1 MELLA
6 PAGSMEAL
14 RAAVCNG
21 ADAVYLGADTFNARM
36 NARNFSAADLQE
48 AVVYC
53 HVRGV
58 KVHLTLNTLVLDREM
73 PRAAELIRMA
83 ASCGVDAFIVQDL
96 GMVSLC
102 RQLAPDV
109 PIHAST
115 QMSIHSLEG
124 VLEAAALG
132 CSRVVLARELP
143 AEEIAHICKKSP
155 VEIEVFVHGAL
166 CMCYSG
172 QCYLS
177 SVIGRRSGN
186 RGQCA
191 QPCRLPYGYG
201 RFESTRYPL
210 SLKDNCL
217 AGELDELRRMGVAS
231 IKIEGRMKRPE
242 YVAIVTR
249 AYRTVL
255 NGGKLTQADL
265 QELETAFSRQG
276 FTDGYFKG
284 QTGSDMFGR
293 RQESEDTADLFASAR
308 ATYEQGETQRIG
320 VRFYAMIHRGQPA
333 RLAVED
339 PDGNLCRTY
348 GPVPEQAVYRS
359 LTAQD
364 LEQQLKKT
372 GGTPYLCTSV
382 RSSLD
387 PDLMLP
393 ASAINAMRRDAIAE
407 LTAKRG
413 RAEKPHLNAYDEPPR
428 YDGISGEPQL
438 TVAVRTADQ
447 ITSRMLSMKPTVL
460 YVPLSEL
467 VEHPELRQR
476 VGVETQLAAILPRVI
491 WSGELVPIA
500 RQLRTVYD
508 MGVRQVLAG
517 NLGQLHI
524 ARAAGFAVRGD
535 FGLNIVNSRAMR
547 YLREQGLDSQLLSFE
562 LTLPQIRD
570 ISKAV
575 PAEVLIYG
583 RLPLM
588 LMENCVIKNRTGTC
602 TCQTGTVRLVDRVGE
617 EFPIVKDP
625 GTCRNVLLN
634 GKKLYLLDKKD
645 AFRGMG
651 LWALRL
657 QFTTEISPQAGTD
670 EAYRPAVYRPC
681 GRCGRDDGQVASC
694 PAGGHARQPSE
705 SADHRRR
712 RICGRYRHCCRY
724 HRGHRRPRTG
734 KTPLGAGSTGHAPP
748 ALRQDARGRDR
759 SVRMQRPS
767 HRIRSRRDEGNIP
780 HAL

>member
-73 PRAAELIRMA
+73 PRAAELIRLA

-96 GMVSLC
+96 GVVSLC

-124 VLEAAALG
+124 VMEAAALG

-255 NGGKLTQADL
+255 NGGKLMPSDL

-276 FTDGYFKG
+276 FTDGYFRG

-293 RQESEDTADLFASAR
+293 RQEGEDTADLFASAR
-308 ATYEQGETQRIG
+308 TTYEQGEPQRIG
-320 VRFYAMIHRGQPA
+320 VRFYAMIRRGEPA
-333 RLAVED
+333 QLAVED
-339 PDGNLCRTY
+339 PDGNLCRAR

-359 LTAQD
+359 LTPQD

-372 GGTPYLCTSV
+372 GGTPYLCTAV

-393 ASAINAMRRDAIAE
+393 ASAINAMRRDVIAE

-413 RAEKPHLNAYDEPPR
+413 RAAPARLNAYDEPPR
-428 YDGISGEPQL
+428 YDGIAGEPQL
-438 TVAVRTADQ
+438 TIAVRTAGQ

-467 VEHPELRQR
+467 AEHPDLPQR
-476 VGVETQLAAILPRVI
+476 VSVETQLAAILPRVI
-491 WSGELVPIA
+491 WSGELAPIA
-500 RQLRTVYD
+500 RQLRTVYE

-575 PAEVLIYG
+575 PAELLIYG

-588 LMENCVIKNRTGTC
+588 LMENCVMKNRTGIC
-602 TCQTGTVRLVDRVGE
+602 ACQTGTVRLVDRLGE

-645 AFRGMG
+645 ALRGMG

-657 QFTTEISPQAGTD
+657 QFTTENPGEIDKVLMDYQG
-670 EAYRPAVYRPC
+670 RAVF
-681 GRCGRDDGQVASC
+681 D
-694 PAGGHARQPSE
+694 
-705 SADHRRR
+705 
-712 RICGRYRHCCRY
+712 
-724 HRGHRRPRTG
+724 
-734 KTPLGAGSTGHAPP
+734 AGSYT
-748 ALRQDARGRDR
+748 RGLY
-759 SVRMQRPS
+759 
-767 HRIRSRRDEGNIP
+767 SRGVE
-780 HAL
+780 

>member
-1 MELLA
+1 MLELLS
-6 PAGSMEAL
+6 PAGSLDAL
-14 RAAVCNG
+14 HAAVCNG
-21 ADAVYLGADTFNARM
+21 ADAVYLGAEGFNARAG
-36 NARNFSAADLQE
+36 ARNFTLDELPE
-48 AVVYC
+48 AVRYC

-73 PRAAELIRMA
+73 PRAAELIRLA

-96 GMVSLC
+96 GVVSLC

-124 VLEAAALG
+124 VMEAAALG

-255 NGGKLTQADL
+255 NGGKLMPSDL

-276 FTDGYFKG
+276 FTDGYFRG

-293 RQESEDTADLFASAR
+293 RQEGEDTADLFASAR
-308 ATYEQGETQRIG
+308 TTYEQGEPQRIG
-320 VRFYAMIHRGQPA
+320 VRFYAMIRRGEPA
-333 RLAVED
+333 QLAVED
-339 PDGNLCRTY
+339 PDGNLCRTR

-359 LTAQD
+359 LTPQD

-372 GGTPYLCTSV
+372 GGTPYLCTAV

-393 ASAINAMRRDAIAE
+393 ASAINAMRRDVIAE

-413 RAEKPHLNAYDEPPR
+413 RAAPARLNAYDEPPR
-428 YDGISGEPQL
+428 YDGIAGEPQL
-438 TVAVRTADQ
+438 TIAVRTAGQ

-467 VEHPELRQR
+467 AEHPDLPQR
-476 VGVETQLAAILPRVI
+476 VSVETQLAAILPRVI
-491 WSGELVPIA
+491 WSGELAPIA
-500 RQLRTVYD
+500 RQLRTVYE

-575 PAEVLIYG
+575 PAELLIYG

-588 LMENCVIKNRTGTC
+588 LMENCVMKNRTGIC
-602 TCQTGTVRLVDRVGE
+602 ACQTGTVRLVDRVGE

-645 AFRGMG
+645 ALRGMG

-657 QFTTEISPQAGTD
+657 QFTTENPGEIDKVLMDYQG
-670 EAYRPAVYRPC
+670 RAVF
-681 GRCGRDDGQVASC
+681 D
-694 PAGGHARQPSE
+694 
-705 SADHRRR
+705 
-712 RICGRYRHCCRY
+712 
-724 HRGHRRPRTG
+724 
-734 KTPLGAGSTGHAPP
+734 AGSYT
-748 ALRQDARGRDR
+748 RGLY
-759 SVRMQRPS
+759 
-767 HRIRSRRDEGNIP
+767 SRGVE
-780 HAL
+780 

>member
-73 PRAAELIRMA
+73 PRAAELIRLA

-96 GMVSLC
+96 GGVSLC

-124 VLEAAALG
+124 VMEAAALG

-255 NGGKLTQADL
+255 NGGKLTPSDL

-276 FTDGYFKG
+276 FTDGYFRG

-293 RQESEDTADLFASAR
+293 RQEGEDTADLFASAR
-308 ATYEQGETQRIG
+308 ATYEQGEPQRIG
-320 VRFYAMIHRGQPA
+320 VRFYAMIRRGEPA
-333 RLAVED
+333 QLAVED
-339 PDGNLCRTY
+339 PDGNLCRTR

-359 LTAQD
+359 LTPQD

-372 GGTPYLCTSV
+372 GGTPYLCTAV

-393 ASAINAMRRDAIAE
+393 ASAINAMRRDVIAE

-413 RAEKPHLNAYDEPPR
+413 RAAPARLNAYDEPPR
-428 YDGISGEPQL
+428 YDGIAGEPQL
-438 TVAVRTADQ
+438 TIAVRTAGQ

-467 VEHPELRQR
+467 AEHPDLPQR
-476 VGVETQLAAILPRVI
+476 VSVETQLAAILPRVI
-491 WSGELVPIA
+491 WSGELAPVA
-500 RQLRTVYD
+500 RQLRTVYE

-575 PAEVLIYG
+575 PAELLIYG

-588 LMENCVIKNRTGTC
+588 LMENCVMKNRTGIC
-602 TCQTGTVRLVDRVGE
+602 ACQTGTVRLVDRVGE

-645 AFRGMG
+645 ALRGMG

-657 QFTTEISPQAGTD
+657 QFTTENPGEIDKVLMDYQG
-670 EAYRPAVYRPC
+670 RAVF
-681 GRCGRDDGQVASC
+681 D
-694 PAGGHARQPSE
+694 
-705 SADHRRR
+705 
-712 RICGRYRHCCRY
+712 
-724 HRGHRRPRTG
+724 
-734 KTPLGAGSTGHAPP
+734 AGSYT
-748 ALRQDARGRDR
+748 RGLY
-759 SVRMQRPS
+759 
-767 HRIRSRRDEGNIP
+767 SRGVE
-780 HAL
+780 

>member
-21 ADAVYLGADTFNARM
+21 ADAVYLGADTFNARI

-73 PRAAELIRMA
+73 PRAAELIRLA

-96 GMVSLC
+96 GVVSLC

-124 VLEAAALG
+124 VMEAAALG

-255 NGGKLTQADL
+255 NGGKLTPSDL

-276 FTDGYFKG
+276 FTDGYFRG

-293 RQESEDTADLFASAR
+293 RQEGEDTADLFASAR
-308 ATYEQGETQRIG
+308 ATYEQGEPQRIG
-320 VRFYAMIHRGQPA
+320 VRFYAMIRRGEPA
-333 RLAVED
+333 QLAVED
-339 PDGNLCRTY
+339 PDGNLCRTC

-359 LTAQD
+359 LTPQD

-372 GGTPYLCTSV
+372 GGTPYLCTAV

-393 ASAINAMRRDAIAE
+393 ASAINAMRRDVIAE

-413 RAEKPHLNAYDEPPR
+413 RAAPARLNAYDEPPR
-428 YDGISGEPQL
+428 YDGIAGEPQL
-438 TVAVRTADQ
+438 TIAVRTAGQ

-467 VEHPELRQR
+467 AEHPDLPQR
-476 VGVETQLAAILPRVI
+476 VSVETQLAAVLPRVI
-491 WSGELVPIA
+491 WSGELAPIA
-500 RQLRTVYD
+500 RQLRTVYE

-575 PAEVLIYG
+575 PAELLIYG

-588 LMENCVIKNRTGTC
+588 LMENCVMKNRTGIC
-602 TCQTGTVRLVDRVGE
+602 ACQTGTVRLVDRVGE

-645 AFRGMG
+645 ALRGMG

-657 QFTTEISPQAGTD
+657 QFTTENPGEIDKVLMDYQG
-670 EAYRPAVYRPC
+670 RAVF
-681 GRCGRDDGQVASC
+681 D
-694 PAGGHARQPSE
+694 
-705 SADHRRR
+705 
-712 RICGRYRHCCRY
+712 
-724 HRGHRRPRTG
+724 
-734 KTPLGAGSTGHAPP
+734 AGSYT
-748 ALRQDARGRDR
+748 RGLY
-759 SVRMQRPS
+759 
-767 HRIRSRRDEGNIP
+767 SRGVE
-780 HAL
+780 

>member
-284 QTGSDMFGR
+284 QTGSDMFGH

-393 ASAINAMRRDAIAE
+393 ASAINAMRRDVIAE

-570 ISKAV
+570 ISKAG

-588 LMENCVIKNRTGTC
+588 LMENCVMKNRTGTC

-657 QFTTEISPQAGTD
+657 QFTTEN
-670 EAYRPAVYRPC
+670 
-681 GRCGRDDGQVASC
+681 
-694 PAGGHARQPSE
+694 PSE
-705 SADHRRR
+705 IDKVLMDYQ
-712 RICGRYRHCCRY
+712 GRAVFD
-724 HRGHRRPRTG
+724 
-734 KTPLGAGSTGHAPP
+734 AGSYT
-748 ALRQDARGRDR
+748 RGLY
-759 SVRMQRPS
+759 
-767 HRIRSRRDEGNIP
+767 SRGVE
-780 HAL
+780 

>member
-73 PRAAELIRMA
+73 PRAAELIRLA
-83 ASCGVDAFIVQDL
+83 SSCGVDAFIVQDL
-96 GMVSLC
+96 GVVSLC

-124 VLEAAALG
+124 VMEAAALG

-255 NGGKLTQADL
+255 NGGKLMPSDL

-276 FTDGYFKG
+276 FTDGYFRG

-293 RQESEDTADLFASAR
+293 RQEGEDTADLFASAR
-308 ATYEQGETQRIG
+308 ATYEQGEPQRIG
-320 VRFYAMIHRGQPA
+320 VRFYAMIRRGEPA
-333 RLAVED
+333 QLAVED
-339 PDGNLCRTY
+339 PDGNLCRTR

-359 LTAQD
+359 LTPQD

-372 GGTPYLCTSV
+372 GGTPYLCTAV

-393 ASAINAMRRDAIAE
+393 ASAINAMRRDVIAE

-413 RAEKPHLNAYDEPPR
+413 RAAPAHLNAYDEPPR
-428 YDGISGEPQL
+428 YDGIAGEPQL
-438 TVAVRTADQ
+438 TIAVRTAGQ

-467 VEHPELRQR
+467 AEHPDLPQR
-476 VGVETQLAAILPRVI
+476 VSVETQLAAILPRVI
-491 WSGELVPIA
+491 WSGELAPVA
-500 RQLRTVYD
+500 RQLRTVYE

-575 PAEVLIYG
+575 PAELLIYG

-588 LMENCVIKNRTGTC
+588 LMENCVMKNRTGIC
-602 TCQTGTVRLVDRVGE
+602 ACQTGTVRLVDRVGE

-645 AFRGMG
+645 ALRGMG

-657 QFTTEISPQAGTD
+657 QFTTENPGEIDKVLMDYQG
-670 EAYRPAVYRPC
+670 RAVF
-681 GRCGRDDGQVASC
+681 D
-694 PAGGHARQPSE
+694 
-705 SADHRRR
+705 
-712 RICGRYRHCCRY
+712 
-724 HRGHRRPRTG
+724 
-734 KTPLGAGSTGHAPP
+734 AGSYT
-748 ALRQDARGRDR
+748 RGLY
-759 SVRMQRPS
+759 
-767 HRIRSRRDEGNIP
+767 SRGVE
-780 HAL
+780 

>member
-73 PRAAELIRMA
+73 PRAAELIRLA

-96 GMVSLC
+96 GVVSLC

-124 VLEAAALG
+124 VMEAAALG

-177 SVIGRRSGN
+177 SVIGRRSGT

-255 NGGKLTQADL
+255 NGGKLTPSDL

-276 FTDGYFKG
+276 FTDGYFRG

-293 RQESEDTADLFASAR
+293 RQEGEDTADLFASAR
-308 ATYEQGETQRIG
+308 ATYEQGEPQRIG
-320 VRFYAMIHRGQPA
+320 VRFYAMIRRGEPA
-333 RLAVED
+333 QLAVED
-339 PDGNLCRTY
+339 PDGNLCRTR

-359 LTAQD
+359 LTPQD

-372 GGTPYLCTSV
+372 GGTPYLCTAV

-393 ASAINAMRRDAIAE
+393 ASAINAMRRDVIAE

-413 RAEKPHLNAYDEPPR
+413 RAAPARLNAYDEPPR
-428 YDGISGEPQL
+428 YDGIAGEPQL
-438 TVAVRTADQ
+438 TIAVRTAGQ

-467 VEHPELRQR
+467 AEHPDLPQR

-491 WSGELVPIA
+491 WSGELAPVA
-500 RQLRTVYD
+500 RQLRTVYE

-575 PAEVLIYG
+575 PAELLIYG

-588 LMENCVIKNRTGTC
+588 LMENCVMKNRTGIC
-602 TCQTGTVRLVDRVGE
+602 ACQTGTVRLVDRVGE

-645 AFRGMG
+645 ALRGMG

-657 QFTTEISPQAGTD
+657 QFTTENPGEIDKVLMDYQG
-670 EAYRPAVYRPC
+670 RAVF
-681 GRCGRDDGQVASC
+681 D
-694 PAGGHARQPSE
+694 
-705 SADHRRR
+705 
-712 RICGRYRHCCRY
+712 
-724 HRGHRRPRTG
+724 
-734 KTPLGAGSTGHAPP
+734 AGSYT
-748 ALRQDARGRDR
+748 RGLY
-759 SVRMQRPS
+759 
-767 HRIRSRRDEGNIP
+767 SRGVE
-780 HAL
+780 

>member
-21 ADAVYLGADTFNARM
+21 ADAVYLGADTFNARI

-73 PRAAELIRMA
+73 PRAAELIRLA

-217 AGELDELRRMGVAS
+217 VGELDELQRMGVAS

-255 NGGKLTQADL
+255 NGGKLMPSDL

-276 FTDGYFKG
+276 FTDGYFRG

-293 RQESEDTADLFASAR
+293 RQEGEDTADLFASAR
-308 ATYEQGETQRIG
+308 ATYEQGEPQRIG
-320 VRFYAMIHRGQPA
+320 VRFYAMIRRGEPA
-333 RLAVED
+333 QLAVED
-339 PDGNLCRTY
+339 PDGNLCRTR

-359 LTAQD
+359 LTPQD

-372 GGTPYLCTSV
+372 GGTPYLCTAV

-393 ASAINAMRRDAIAE
+393 ASAINAMRRDVIAE

-413 RAEKPHLNAYDEPPR
+413 RAAPARLNAYDEPPR
-428 YDGISGEPQL
+428 YDGIAGEPQL
-438 TVAVRTADQ
+438 TIAVRTAGQ

-467 VEHPELRQR
+467 AEHPDLPQR
-476 VGVETQLAAILPRVI
+476 VSVETQLAAILPRVI
-491 WSGELVPIA
+491 WSGELAPVA
-500 RQLRTVYD
+500 RQLRTVYE

-575 PAEVLIYG
+575 PAELLIYG

-588 LMENCVIKNRTGTC
+588 LMENCVMKNRTGIC
-602 TCQTGTVRLVDRVGE
+602 ACQTGTVRLVDRVGE

-645 AFRGMG
+645 ALRGMG

-657 QFTTEISPQAGTD
+657 QFTTENPGEIDKVLMDYQG
-670 EAYRPAVYRPC
+670 RAVF
-681 GRCGRDDGQVASC
+681 D
-694 PAGGHARQPSE
+694 
-705 SADHRRR
+705 
-712 RICGRYRHCCRY
+712 
-724 HRGHRRPRTG
+724 
-734 KTPLGAGSTGHAPP
+734 AGSYT
-748 ALRQDARGRDR
+748 RGLY
-759 SVRMQRPS
+759 
-767 HRIRSRRDEGNIP
+767 SRGVE
-780 HAL
+780 

>member
-21 ADAVYLGADTFNARM
+21 ADAVYLGADTFNARI

-73 PRAAELIRMA
+73 PRAAELIRLA

-96 GMVSLC
+96 GVVSLC

-124 VLEAAALG
+124 VMEAAALG

-255 NGGKLTQADL
+255 NGGKLMPSDL

-276 FTDGYFKG
+276 FTDGYFRG

-293 RQESEDTADLFASAR
+293 RQEGEDTADLFASAR
-308 ATYEQGETQRIG
+308 ATYEQGEPQRIG
-320 VRFYAMIHRGQPA
+320 VRFYAMIRRGEPA
-333 RLAVED
+333 QLAVED
-339 PDGNLCRTY
+339 PDGNLCRTR

-359 LTAQD
+359 LTPQD

-372 GGTPYLCTSV
+372 GGTPYLCTAV

-393 ASAINAMRRDAIAE
+393 ASAINAMRRDVIAE

-413 RAEKPHLNAYDEPPR
+413 RAAPARLNAYDEPPR
-428 YDGISGEPQL
+428 YDGIAGEPQL
-438 TVAVRTADQ
+438 TIAVRTAGQ

-467 VEHPELRQR
+467 AEHPDLRQR
-476 VGVETQLAAILPRVI
+476 VSVETQLAAILPRVI
-491 WSGELVPIA
+491 WSGELAPVA
-500 RQLRTVYD
+500 RQLRTVYE

-575 PAEVLIYG
+575 PAELLIYG

-588 LMENCVIKNRTGTC
+588 LMENCVMKNRTGIC

-645 AFRGMG
+645 ALRGMG

-657 QFTTEISPQAGTD
+657 QFTTENPGEIDKVLMDYQG
-670 EAYRPAVYRPC
+670 RAVF
-681 GRCGRDDGQVASC
+681 D
-694 PAGGHARQPSE
+694 
-705 SADHRRR
+705 
-712 RICGRYRHCCRY
+712 
-724 HRGHRRPRTG
+724 
-734 KTPLGAGSTGHAPP
+734 AGSYT
-748 ALRQDARGRDR
+748 RGLY
-759 SVRMQRPS
+759 
-767 HRIRSRRDEGNIP
+767 SRGVE
-780 HAL
+780 

>member
-21 ADAVYLGADTFNARM
+21 ADAIYLGADTFNARI

-73 PRAAELIRMA
+73 PRAAELIRLA

-96 GMVSLC
+96 GVVSLC

-124 VLEAAALG
+124 VMEAAALG

-143 AEEIAHICKKSP
+143 AEEIAHICKRSP

-255 NGGKLTQADL
+255 NGGKLMPSDL

-276 FTDGYFKG
+276 FTDGYFRG

-293 RQESEDTADLFASAR
+293 RQEGEDTADLFASAR
-308 ATYEQGETQRIG
+308 ATYEQGEPQRIG
-320 VRFYAMIHRGQPA
+320 VRFYAMIRRGEPA
-333 RLAVED
+333 QLAVED
-339 PDGNLCRTY
+339 PDGNLCRTR

-359 LTAQD
+359 LTPQD

-372 GGTPYLCTSV
+372 GGTPYLCTAV

-393 ASAINAMRRDAIAE
+393 ASAINAMRRDVIAE

-413 RAEKPHLNAYDEPPR
+413 RAAPARLNAYDEPPR
-428 YDGISGEPQL
+428 YDGIAGEPQL
-438 TVAVRTADQ
+438 TIAVRTAGQ

-467 VEHPELRQR
+467 AEHPDLPQR
-476 VGVETQLAAILPRVI
+476 VSVETQLAAILPRVI
-491 WSGELVPIA
+491 WSGELAPIA
-500 RQLRTVYD
+500 RQLRTVYE

-575 PAEVLIYG
+575 PAELLIYG

-588 LMENCVIKNRTGTC
+588 LMENCVMKNRTGIC
-602 TCQTGTVRLVDRVGE
+602 ACQTGTVRLVDRVGE
-617 EFPIVKDP
+617 EFPVVKDP

-645 AFRGMG
+645 ALRGMG

-657 QFTTEISPQAGTD
+657 QFTTENPGEIDKVLMDYQG
-670 EAYRPAVYRPC
+670 RAVF
-681 GRCGRDDGQVASC
+681 D
-694 PAGGHARQPSE
+694 
-705 SADHRRR
+705 
-712 RICGRYRHCCRY
+712 
-724 HRGHRRPRTG
+724 
-734 KTPLGAGSTGHAPP
+734 AGSYT
-748 ALRQDARGRDR
+748 RGLY
-759 SVRMQRPS
+759 
-767 HRIRSRRDEGNIP
+767 SRGVE
-780 HAL
+780 

>member
-1 MELLA
+1 MIELLS

-14 RAAVCNG
+14 RAAVQNG
-21 ADAVYLGADTFNARM
+21 ANAVYLGYDAFNARM
-36 NARNFSAADLQE
+36 GARNFSVDELQE
-48 AVVYC
+48 AIVYC

-58 KVHLTLNTLVLDREM
+58 QVHLTLNTLVSDREM
-73 PRAAELIRMA
+73 ARAAEVIRTA
-83 ASCGVDAFIVQDL
+83 AVLGVDAFIVQDL
-96 GMVSLC
+96 GVVALC
-102 RQLAPDV
+102 REIAPEV

-124 VLEAAALG
+124 VQQAAELG
-132 CSRVVLARELP
+132 VSRVVLARELP
-143 AEEIAHICKKSP
+143 REEIAHICRRSP

-255 NGGKLTQADL
+255 NGGKLMPSDL

-276 FTDGYFKG
+276 FTDGYFRG

-293 RQESEDTADLFASAR
+293 RQEGEDTADLFASAR
-308 ATYEQGETQRIG
+308 ATYEQGEPQRIG
-320 VRFYAMIHRGQPA
+320 VRFYAMIRRGEPA
-333 RLAVED
+333 QLAVED
-339 PDGNLCRTY
+339 PDGNLCRTR

-359 LTAQD
+359 LTPQD

-372 GGTPYLCTSV
+372 GGTPYLCTAV

-393 ASAINAMRRDAIAE
+393 ASAINAMRRDVIAE

-413 RAEKPHLNAYDEPPR
+413 RAAPARLNAYDEPPR
-428 YDGISGEPQL
+428 YDGIAGEPQL
-438 TVAVRTADQ
+438 TIAVRTAGQ

-467 VEHPELRQR
+467 AEHPDLPQR
-476 VGVETQLAAILPRVI
+476 VSVETQLAAILPRVI
-491 WSGELVPIA
+491 WSGELAPVA
-500 RQLRTVYD
+500 RQLRTVYE

-575 PAEVLIYG
+575 PAELLIYG

-588 LMENCVIKNRTGTC
+588 LMENCVMKNRTGIC
-602 TCQTGTVRLVDRVGE
+602 ACQTGTVRLVDRVGE

-645 AFRGMG
+645 ALRGMG

-657 QFTTEISPQAGTD
+657 QFTTENPGEIDKVLMDYQG
-670 EAYRPAVYRPC
+670 RAVF
-681 GRCGRDDGQVASC
+681 D
-694 PAGGHARQPSE
+694 
-705 SADHRRR
+705 
-712 RICGRYRHCCRY
+712 
-724 HRGHRRPRTG
+724 
-734 KTPLGAGSTGHAPP
+734 AGSYT
-748 ALRQDARGRDR
+748 RGLY
-759 SVRMQRPS
+759 
-767 HRIRSRRDEGNIP
+767 SRGVE
-780 HAL
+780 

>member
-73 PRAAELIRMA
+73 PRAAELIRLA

-96 GMVSLC
+96 GVVSLC

-124 VLEAAALG
+124 VMEAAALG

-255 NGGKLTQADL
+255 NGGKLMPSDL

-276 FTDGYFKG
+276 FTDGYFRC

-293 RQESEDTADLFASAR
+293 RQEGEDTADLFASAR
-308 ATYEQGETQRIG
+308 ATYEQGEPQRIG
-320 VRFYAMIHRGQPA
+320 VRFYAMIRHGEPA
-333 RLAVED
+333 QLAVED
-339 PDGNLCRTY
+339 PDGNLCRTR

-359 LTAQD
+359 LTPQD

-372 GGTPYLCTSV
+372 GGTPYLCTAV

-393 ASAINAMRRDAIAE
+393 ASAINAMRRDVIAE

-413 RAEKPHLNAYDEPPR
+413 RAAPARLNAYDEPPR
-428 YDGISGEPQL
+428 YDGIAGEPQL
-438 TVAVRTADQ
+438 TIAVRTAGQ

-467 VEHPELRQR
+467 AEHPDLPQR
-476 VGVETQLAAILPRVI
+476 VSVETQLAAILPRVI
-491 WSGELVPIA
+491 WSGELAPIA
-500 RQLRTVYD
+500 RQLRTVYE

-535 FGLNIVNSRAMR
+535 FGLNIINSRAMR

-575 PAEVLIYG
+575 PAELLIYG

-588 LMENCVIKNRTGTC
+588 LMENCVMKNRTGIC
-602 TCQTGTVRLVDRVGE
+602 ACQTGTVRLVDRVGE

-645 AFRGMG
+645 ALRGMG

-657 QFTTEISPQAGTD
+657 QFTTENPGEIDKVLMDYQG
-670 EAYRPAVYRPC
+670 RAVF
-681 GRCGRDDGQVASC
+681 D
-694 PAGGHARQPSE
+694 
-705 SADHRRR
+705 
-712 RICGRYRHCCRY
+712 
-724 HRGHRRPRTG
+724 
-734 KTPLGAGSTGHAPP
+734 AGSYT
-748 ALRQDARGRDR
+748 RGLY
-759 SVRMQRPS
+759 
-767 HRIRSRRDEGNIP
+767 SRGVE
-780 HAL
+780 

>member
-21 ADAVYLGADTFNARM
+21 ADAVYLGADTFNARI

-73 PRAAELIRMA
+73 PRAAELIRLA

-96 GMVSLC
+96 GMVLLC

-124 VLEAAALG
+124 VMEAAALG

-255 NGGKLTQADL
+255 NGGKLMPSDL

-276 FTDGYFKG
+276 FTDGYFRG

-293 RQESEDTADLFASAR
+293 RQEGEDTADLFASAR
-308 ATYEQGETQRIG
+308 ATYEQGEPQRIG
-320 VRFYAMIHRGQPA
+320 VRFYAMIRRGEPA
-333 RLAVED
+333 QLAVED
-339 PDGNLCRTY
+339 PDGNLCRTR

-359 LTAQD
+359 LTPQD

-372 GGTPYLCTSV
+372 GGTPYLCTAV

-393 ASAINAMRRDAIAE
+393 ASAINAMRRDVIAE

-413 RAEKPHLNAYDEPPR
+413 RAAPARLNAYDEPPR
-428 YDGISGEPQL
+428 YDGIAGEPQL
-438 TVAVRTADQ
+438 TVAVRTAGQ

-491 WSGELVPIA
+491 WSGELAPVA
-500 RQLRTVYD
+500 RQLRTVYE

-575 PAEVLIYG
+575 PAELLIYG

-588 LMENCVIKNRTGTC
+588 LMENCVMKNRTGIC
-602 TCQTGTVRLVDRVGE
+602 ACQTGTVRLVDRVGE

-645 AFRGMG
+645 ALRGMG

-657 QFTTEISPQAGTD
+657 QFTTENPGEIDKVLMDYQG
-670 EAYRPAVYRPC
+670 RAVF
-681 GRCGRDDGQVASC
+681 D
-694 PAGGHARQPSE
+694 
-705 SADHRRR
+705 
-712 RICGRYRHCCRY
+712 
-724 HRGHRRPRTG
+724 
-734 KTPLGAGSTGHAPP
+734 AGSYT
-748 ALRQDARGRDR
+748 RGLY
-759 SVRMQRPS
+759 
-767 HRIRSRRDEGNIP
+767 SRGVE
-780 HAL
+780 

>member
-109 PIHAST
+109 SIHAST

-293 RQESEDTADLFASAR
+293 RQESADTADLFASAR

-393 ASAINAMRRDAIAE
+393 ASAINAMRRDVIAE

-467 VEHPELRQR
+467 VEYPELRQR

-657 QFTTEISPQAGTD
+657 QFTTEN
-670 EAYRPAVYRPC
+670 
-681 GRCGRDDGQVASC
+681 
-694 PAGGHARQPSE
+694 PSE
-705 SADHRRR
+705 IDKVLMDYQ
-712 RICGRYRHCCRY
+712 GRAVFD
-724 HRGHRRPRTG
+724 
-734 KTPLGAGSTGHAPP
+734 AGSYT
-748 ALRQDARGRDR
+748 RGLY
-759 SVRMQRPS
+759 
-767 HRIRSRRDEGNIP
+767 SRGVE
-780 HAL
+780 

>member
-21 ADAVYLGADTFNARM
+21 ADAVYLGADTFNARI

-73 PRAAELIRMA
+73 PRAAELIRLA

-124 VLEAAALG
+124 VMEAAALG

-255 NGGKLTQADL
+255 NGGKLTPSDL

-276 FTDGYFKG
+276 FTDGYFRG

-293 RQESEDTADLFASAR
+293 RQEGEDTADLFASAR
-308 ATYEQGETQRIG
+308 ATYEQGEPQRIG
-320 VRFYAMIHRGQPA
+320 VRFYAMIRRGEPA
-333 RLAVED
+333 QLAVED
-339 PDGNLCRTY
+339 PDGNLCRTR

-359 LTAQD
+359 LTPQD

-372 GGTPYLCTSV
+372 GGTPYLCTAV

-393 ASAINAMRRDAIAE
+393 ASAINAMRRDVIAE

-413 RAEKPHLNAYDEPPR
+413 RAAPARLNAYDEPPR
-428 YDGISGEPQL
+428 YDGIAGEPQL
-438 TVAVRTADQ
+438 TIAVRTAGQ

-491 WSGELVPIA
+491 WSGELVPVA
-500 RQLRTVYD
+500 RQLRTVYE

-575 PAEVLIYG
+575 PAELLIYG

-588 LMENCVIKNRTGTC
+588 LMENCVMKNRTGIC
-602 TCQTGTVRLVDRVGE
+602 ACQTGTVRLVDRVGE
-617 EFPIVKDP
+617 EFPVVKDP

-645 AFRGMG
+645 ALRGMG

-657 QFTTEISPQAGTD
+657 QFTTENPGEIDKVLMDYQG
-670 EAYRPAVYRPC
+670 RAVF
-681 GRCGRDDGQVASC
+681 D
-694 PAGGHARQPSE
+694 
-705 SADHRRR
+705 
-712 RICGRYRHCCRY
+712 
-724 HRGHRRPRTG
+724 
-734 KTPLGAGSTGHAPP
+734 AGSYT
-748 ALRQDARGRDR
+748 RGLY
-759 SVRMQRPS
+759 
-767 HRIRSRRDEGNIP
+767 SRGVE
-780 HAL
+780 

>member
-21 ADAVYLGADTFNARM
+21 ADAVYLGADTFNARI

-73 PRAAELIRMA
+73 PRAAELIRLA
-83 ASCGVDAFIVQDL
+83 TSCGVDAFIVQDL

-124 VLEAAALG
+124 VMEAAALG

-255 NGGKLTQADL
+255 NGGKLMPSDL

-276 FTDGYFKG
+276 FTDGYFRG

-293 RQESEDTADLFASAR
+293 RQEGEDTADLFASAR
-308 ATYEQGETQRIG
+308 ATYEQGEPQRIG
-320 VRFYAMIHRGQPA
+320 VRFYAMIRRGEPA
-333 RLAVED
+333 QLAVED
-339 PDGNLCRTY
+339 PDGNLCRAR

-359 LTAQD
+359 LTPQD

-372 GGTPYLCTSV
+372 GGTPYLCTAV

-393 ASAINAMRRDAIAE
+393 ASAINAMRRDVIAE

-413 RAEKPHLNAYDEPPR
+413 RAAPARLNAYDEPPR
-428 YDGISGEPQL
+428 YDGIAGEPQL
-438 TVAVRTADQ
+438 TIAVRTAGQ

-467 VEHPELRQR
+467 AEHPDLPQR
-476 VGVETQLAAILPRVI
+476 VSVETQLAAILPRVI
-491 WSGELVPIA
+491 WSGELAPVA
-500 RQLRTVYD
+500 RQLRTVYE

-535 FGLNIVNSRAMR
+535 FVLNIVNSRAMR

-575 PAEVLIYG
+575 PAELLIYG

-588 LMENCVIKNRTGTC
+588 LMENCVMKNRTGIC
-602 TCQTGTVRLVDRVGE
+602 ACQTGTVRLVDRVGE

-645 AFRGMG
+645 ALRGMG

-657 QFTTEISPQAGTD
+657 QFTTENPGEIDKVLMDYQG
-670 EAYRPAVYRPC
+670 RAVF
-681 GRCGRDDGQVASC
+681 D
-694 PAGGHARQPSE
+694 
-705 SADHRRR
+705 
-712 RICGRYRHCCRY
+712 
-724 HRGHRRPRTG
+724 
-734 KTPLGAGSTGHAPP
+734 AGSYT
-748 ALRQDARGRDR
+748 RGLY
-759 SVRMQRPS
+759 
-767 HRIRSRRDEGNIP
+767 SRGVE
-780 HAL
+780 

>member
-73 PRAAELIRMA
+73 PRAAELIRLA

-96 GMVSLC
+96 GVVSLC

-124 VLEAAALG
+124 VMEAAALG

-255 NGGKLTQADL
+255 NGGKLTPSDL

-276 FTDGYFKG
+276 FTDGYFRG

-293 RQESEDTADLFASAR
+293 RQEGEDTADLFASAR
-308 ATYEQGETQRIG
+308 ATYEQGEPQRIG
-320 VRFYAMIHRGQPA
+320 VRFYAMIRRGEPA
-333 RLAVED
+333 QLAVED
-339 PDGNLCRTY
+339 PDGNLCRTR

-359 LTAQD
+359 LTPQD

-372 GGTPYLCTSV
+372 GGTPYLCTAV

-393 ASAINAMRRDAIAE
+393 ASAINAMRRDVIAE

-413 RAEKPHLNAYDEPPR
+413 RAAPARLNAYDEPPR
-428 YDGISGEPQL
+428 YDGIAGEPQL
-438 TVAVRTADQ
+438 TIAVRTAGQ

-467 VEHPELRQR
+467 AEHPDLPQR
-476 VGVETQLAAILPRVI
+476 VSVETQLAAILPRVI
-491 WSGELVPIA
+491 WSGELAPVA
-500 RQLRTVYD
+500 RQLRTVYE

-535 FGLNIVNSRAMR
+535 FSLNIVNSRAMR

-575 PAEVLIYG
+575 PAELLIYG

-588 LMENCVIKNRTGTC
+588 LMENCVMKNRTGIC
-602 TCQTGTVRLVDRVGE
+602 ACQTGTVRLVDRVGE

-645 AFRGMG
+645 ALRGMG

-657 QFTTEISPQAGTD
+657 QFTTENPGEIDKVLMDYQG
-670 EAYRPAVYRPC
+670 RAVF
-681 GRCGRDDGQVASC
+681 D
-694 PAGGHARQPSE
+694 
-705 SADHRRR
+705 
-712 RICGRYRHCCRY
+712 
-724 HRGHRRPRTG
+724 
-734 KTPLGAGSTGHAPP
+734 AGSYT
-748 ALRQDARGRDR
+748 RGLY
-759 SVRMQRPS
+759 
-767 HRIRSRRDEGNIP
+767 SRGVE
-780 HAL
+780 

>member
-73 PRAAELIRMA
+73 PRAAELIRLA

-96 GMVSLC
+96 GVVSLC

-124 VLEAAALG
+124 VMEAAALG

-143 AEEIAHICKKSP
+143 AEEIAHICKRSP

-255 NGGKLTQADL
+255 NGGKLMPSDL

-276 FTDGYFKG
+276 FTDGYFRG

-293 RQESEDTADLFASAR
+293 RQEGEDTADLFASAR
-308 ATYEQGETQRIG
+308 ATYEQGEPQRIG
-320 VRFYAMIHRGQPA
+320 VRFYAMIRRGEPA
-333 RLAVED
+333 QLAVED
-339 PDGNLCRTY
+339 PDGNLCRAR

-359 LTAQD
+359 LTPQD

-372 GGTPYLCTSV
+372 GGTPYLCTAV

-393 ASAINAMRRDAIAE
+393 ASAINAMRRDVIAE

-413 RAEKPHLNAYDEPPR
+413 RAAPARLNAYDEPPR
-428 YDGISGEPQL
+428 YDGIAGEPQL
-438 TVAVRTADQ
+438 TIAVRTAGQ

-467 VEHPELRQR
+467 AEHPDLPQR
-476 VGVETQLAAILPRVI
+476 VSVETQLAAILPRVI
-491 WSGELVPIA
+491 WSGELAPVA
-500 RQLRTVYD
+500 RQLRTVYE

-575 PAEVLIYG
+575 PAELLIYG

-588 LMENCVIKNRTGTC
+588 LMENCVMKNRTGIC
-602 TCQTGTVRLVDRVGE
+602 ACQTGTVRLVDRVGE

-645 AFRGMG
+645 ALRGMG

-657 QFTTEISPQAGTD
+657 QFTTENPGEIDKVLMDYQG
-670 EAYRPAVYRPC
+670 RAVF
-681 GRCGRDDGQVASC
+681 D
-694 PAGGHARQPSE
+694 
-705 SADHRRR
+705 
-712 RICGRYRHCCRY
+712 
-724 HRGHRRPRTG
+724 
-734 KTPLGAGSTGHAPP
+734 AGSYT
-748 ALRQDARGRDR
+748 RGLY
-759 SVRMQRPS
+759 
-767 HRIRSRRDEGNIP
+767 SRGVE
-780 HAL
+780 

>member
-73 PRAAELIRMA
+73 PRAAELIRLA

-96 GMVSLC
+96 GVVSLC

-124 VLEAAALG
+124 VMEAAALG

-255 NGGKLTQADL
+255 NGGKLMPSDL

-276 FTDGYFKG
+276 FTDGYFRG

-293 RQESEDTADLFASAR
+293 RQEGEDTADLFASAR
-308 ATYEQGETQRIG
+308 ATYEQGEPQRIG
-320 VRFYAMIHRGQPA
+320 VRFYAMIRRGEPA
-333 RLAVED
+333 QLAVED
-339 PDGNLCRTY
+339 PDGNLCRTR

-359 LTAQD
+359 LTPQD

-372 GGTPYLCTSV
+372 GGTPYLCTAV

-393 ASAINAMRRDAIAE
+393 ASAINAMRRDVIAE

-413 RAEKPHLNAYDEPPR
+413 RAAPARLNAYDEPPR
-428 YDGISGEPQL
+428 YDGIAGEPQL
-438 TVAVRTADQ
+438 TIAVRTAGQ

-467 VEHPELRQR
+467 AEHPDLPQR
-476 VGVETQLAAILPRVI
+476 VSVETQLAAILPRVI
-491 WSGELVPIA
+491 WSGELAPVA
-500 RQLRTVYD
+500 RQLRTVYE

-575 PAEVLIYG
+575 PAELLIYG

-588 LMENCVIKNRTGTC
+588 LMENCVMKNRTGIC
-602 TCQTGTVRLVDRVGE
+602 ACQTGTVRLVDRVGE

-645 AFRGMG
+645 ALRGMG

-657 QFTTEISPQAGTD
+657 QFTTENPGEIDKVLMDYQGW
-670 EAYRPAVYRPC
+670 AVF
-681 GRCGRDDGQVASC
+681 D
-694 PAGGHARQPSE
+694 
-705 SADHRRR
+705 
-712 RICGRYRHCCRY
+712 
-724 HRGHRRPRTG
+724 
-734 KTPLGAGSTGHAPP
+734 AGSYT
-748 ALRQDARGRDR
+748 RGLY
-759 SVRMQRPS
+759 
-767 HRIRSRRDEGNIP
+767 SRGVE
-780 HAL
+780 

>member
-48 AVVYC
+48 AIVYC

-393 ASAINAMRRDAIAE
+393 ASAINAMRRDVIAE

-657 QFTTEISPQAGTD
+657 QFTTEN
-670 EAYRPAVYRPC
+670 
-681 GRCGRDDGQVASC
+681 
-694 PAGGHARQPSE
+694 PSE
-705 SADHRRR
+705 IDKVLMDYQGWAVFD
-712 RICGRYRHCCRY
+712 
-724 HRGHRRPRTG
+724 
-734 KTPLGAGSTGHAPP
+734 AGSYT
-748 ALRQDARGRDR
+748 RGLY
-759 SVRMQRPS
+759 
-767 HRIRSRRDEGNIP
+767 SRGVE
-780 HAL
+780 

>member
-48 AVVYC
+48 AIVYC

-393 ASAINAMRRDAIAE
+393 ASAINAMRRDVIAE

-575 PAEVLIYG
+575 PSEVLIYG

-657 QFTTEISPQAGTD
+657 QFTTEN
-670 EAYRPAVYRPC
+670 
-681 GRCGRDDGQVASC
+681 
-694 PAGGHARQPSE
+694 PSE
-705 SADHRRR
+705 IDKVLMDYQ
-712 RICGRYRHCCRY
+712 GRAVFD
-724 HRGHRRPRTG
+724 
-734 KTPLGAGSTGHAPP
+734 AGSYT
-748 ALRQDARGRDR
+748 RGLY
-759 SVRMQRPS
+759 
-767 HRIRSRRDEGNIP
+767 SRGVE
-780 HAL
+780 

>member
-73 PRAAELIRMA
+73 PRAAELIRLA

-96 GMVSLC
+96 GVVSLC

-255 NGGKLTQADL
+255 NGGKLMPSDL

-276 FTDGYFKG
+276 FTDGYFRG

-293 RQESEDTADLFASAR
+293 RQEGEDTADLFASAR
-308 ATYEQGETQRIG
+308 ATYEQGEPQRIG
-320 VRFYAMIHRGQPA
+320 VRFYAMIRRGEPA
-333 RLAVED
+333 QLAVED
-339 PDGNLCRTY
+339 PDGNLCRTR

-359 LTAQD
+359 LTPQD

-372 GGTPYLCTSV
+372 GGTPYLCTAV

-393 ASAINAMRRDAIAE
+393 ASAINAMRRDVIAE

-413 RAEKPHLNAYDEPPR
+413 RAAPARLNAYDEPPR
-428 YDGISGEPQL
+428 YDGIAGEPQL
-438 TVAVRTADQ
+438 TIAVRTAGQ

-491 WSGELVPIA
+491 WSGELVPVA
-500 RQLRTVYD
+500 RQLRTVYE

-575 PAEVLIYG
+575 PAELLIYG

-588 LMENCVIKNRTGTC
+588 LMENCVMKNRTGIC
-602 TCQTGTVRLVDRVGE
+602 ACQTGTVRLVDRVGE
-617 EFPIVKDP
+617 EFPVVKDP

-645 AFRGMG
+645 ALRGMG

-657 QFTTEISPQAGTD
+657 QFTTENPGEIDKVLMDYQGRAVFDAGCYT
-670 EAYRPAVYRPC
+670 
-681 GRCGRDDGQVASC
+681 
-694 PAGGHARQPSE
+694 
-705 SADHRRR
+705 
-712 RICGRYRHCCRY
+712 
-724 HRGHRRPRTG
+724 RG
-734 KTPLGAGSTGHAPP
+734 LYS
-748 ALRQDARGRDR
+748 RG
-759 SVRMQRPS
+759 V
-767 HRIRSRRDEGNIP
+767 E
-780 HAL
+780 

>member
-1 MELLA
+1 MELLS

-217 AGELDELRRMGVAS
+217 VGELDELRRMGVAS
-231 IKIEGRMKRPE
+231 LKIEGRMKRPE

-393 ASAINAMRRDAIAE
+393 ASAINAMRRDVIAE

-657 QFTTEISPQAGTD
+657 QFTTEN
-670 EAYRPAVYRPC
+670 
-681 GRCGRDDGQVASC
+681 
-694 PAGGHARQPSE
+694 PSE
-705 SADHRRR
+705 IDKVLMDYQ
-712 RICGRYRHCCRY
+712 GRAVFD
-724 HRGHRRPRTG
+724 
-734 KTPLGAGSTGHAPP
+734 AGSYT
-748 ALRQDARGRDR
+748 RGLY
-759 SVRMQRPS
+759 
-767 HRIRSRRDEGNIP
+767 SRGVE
-780 HAL
+780 

>member
-73 PRAAELIRMA
+73 PRAAELIRLA

-96 GMVSLC
+96 GVVSLC

-124 VLEAAALG
+124 VMEAAALG

-217 AGELDELRRMGVAS
+217 VGELDELRRMGVAS

-255 NGGKLTQADL
+255 NGGKLMPSDL

-276 FTDGYFKG
+276 FTDGYFRG

-293 RQESEDTADLFASAR
+293 RQEGEDTADLFASAR
-308 ATYEQGETQRIG
+308 ATYEQGEPQRIG
-320 VRFYAMIHRGQPA
+320 VRFYAMIRRGEPA
-333 RLAVED
+333 QLAVED
-339 PDGNLCRTY
+339 PDGNLCRTR

-359 LTAQD
+359 LTPQD

-372 GGTPYLCTSV
+372 GGTPYLCTAV

-393 ASAINAMRRDAIAE
+393 ASAINAMRRDVIAE

-413 RAEKPHLNAYDEPPR
+413 RAAPARLNAYDEPPR
-428 YDGISGEPQL
+428 YDGIAGEPQL
-438 TVAVRTADQ
+438 TIAVRTAGQ

-500 RQLRTVYD
+500 RQLRTVYE

-535 FGLNIVNSRAMR
+535 FGLTIVNSRAMR

-575 PAEVLIYG
+575 PAELLIYG

-588 LMENCVIKNRTGTC
+588 LMENCVMKNRTGIC
-602 TCQTGTVRLVDRVGE
+602 ACQTGTVRLVDRVGE
-617 EFPIVKDP
+617 EFPVVKDP

-645 AFRGMG
+645 ALRGMG

-657 QFTTEISPQAGTD
+657 QFTTENPGEIDKVLMDYQG
-670 EAYRPAVYRPC
+670 RAVF
-681 GRCGRDDGQVASC
+681 D
-694 PAGGHARQPSE
+694 
-705 SADHRRR
+705 
-712 RICGRYRHCCRY
+712 
-724 HRGHRRPRTG
+724 
-734 KTPLGAGSTGHAPP
+734 AGSYT
-748 ALRQDARGRDR
+748 RGLY
-759 SVRMQRPS
+759 
-767 HRIRSRRDEGNIP
+767 SRGVE
-780 HAL
+780 

>member
-73 PRAAELIRMA
+73 PRAAELIRLA
-83 ASCGVDAFIVQDL
+83 AACGVDAFIVQDL
-96 GMVSLC
+96 GVVSLC

-124 VLEAAALG
+124 VMEAAALG

-255 NGGKLTQADL
+255 NGGKLMPSDL

-276 FTDGYFKG
+276 FTDGYFRG

-293 RQESEDTADLFASAR
+293 RQEGEDTADLFASAR
-308 ATYEQGETQRIG
+308 ATYEQGEPQRIG
-320 VRFYAMIHRGQPA
+320 VRFYAMIRRGEPA
-333 RLAVED
+333 QLAVED
-339 PDGNLCRTY
+339 PDGNLCRTR

-359 LTAQD
+359 LTPQD

-372 GGTPYLCTSV
+372 GGTPYLCTAV

-393 ASAINAMRRDAIAE
+393 ASAINAMRRDVIAE

-413 RAEKPHLNAYDEPPR
+413 RAAPARLNAYDEPPR
-428 YDGISGEPQL
+428 YDGIAGEPQL
-438 TVAVRTADQ
+438 TIAVRTAGQ

-467 VEHPELRQR
+467 AEHPDLPQR
-476 VGVETQLAAILPRVI
+476 VSVETQLAAILPRVI
-491 WSGELVPIA
+491 WSGELAPVA
-500 RQLRTVYD
+500 RQLRTVYE

-575 PAEVLIYG
+575 PAELLIYG

-588 LMENCVIKNRTGTC
+588 LMENCVMKNRTGIC
-602 TCQTGTVRLVDRVGE
+602 ACQTGTVRLVDRVGE

-645 AFRGMG
+645 ALRGMG

-657 QFTTEISPQAGTD
+657 QFTTENPGEIDKVLMDYQG
-670 EAYRPAVYRPC
+670 RAVF
-681 GRCGRDDGQVASC
+681 D
-694 PAGGHARQPSE
+694 
-705 SADHRRR
+705 
-712 RICGRYRHCCRY
+712 
-724 HRGHRRPRTG
+724 
-734 KTPLGAGSTGHAPP
+734 AGSYT
-748 ALRQDARGRDR
+748 RGLY
-759 SVRMQRPS
+759 
-767 HRIRSRRDEGNIP
+767 SRGVE
-780 HAL
+780 

>member
-83 ASCGVDAFIVQDL
+83 ATCGVDAFIVQDL
-96 GMVSLC
+96 GVVSLC

-109 PIHAST
+109 PVHAST

-124 VLEAAALG
+124 VREAAALG

-143 AEEIAHICKKSP
+143 AEEIAHICKRSP

-255 NGGKLTQADL
+255 NGGKLTPADL

-293 RQESEDTADLFASAR
+293 RQEGEDTSELFASAR

-320 VRFYAMIHRGQPA
+320 VRFYAMIRRGEPA

-359 LTAQD
+359 LTPQD

-393 ASAINAMRRDAIAE
+393 ASAINAMRRDVIAE

-413 RAEKPHLNAYDEPPR
+413 RAAPAHLNAYDEPPR

-438 TVAVRTADQ
+438 TVAVRTAEQ

-467 VEHPELRQR
+467 AEHPELRQR

-491 WSGELVPIA
+491 WSGELVPVA
-500 RQLRTVYD
+500 RQLRMVYD

-524 ARAAGFAVRGD
+524 ARAASFAVRGD

-547 YLREQGLDSQLLSFE
+547 YLREQGFDSQLLSFE

-575 PAEVLIYG
+575 PAELLIYG

-588 LMENCVIKNRTGTC
+588 VMENCIIKNRTGTC

-657 QFTTEISPQAGTD
+657 QFTTENPGEIDKVLMDYQG
-670 EAYRPAVYRPC
+670 RAVF
-681 GRCGRDDGQVASC
+681 D
-694 PAGGHARQPSE
+694 
-705 SADHRRR
+705 
-712 RICGRYRHCCRY
+712 
-724 HRGHRRPRTG
+724 
-734 KTPLGAGSTGHAPP
+734 AGSYT
-748 ALRQDARGRDR
+748 RGLY
-759 SVRMQRPS
+759 
-767 HRIRSRRDEGNIP
+767 SRGVE
-780 HAL
+780 

>member
-73 PRAAELIRMA
+73 PRAAELIRLA

-96 GMVSLC
+96 GVVSLC

-124 VLEAAALG
+124 VMEAAALG

-217 AGELDELRRMGVAS
+217 VGELDELRRMGVAS

-255 NGGKLTQADL
+255 NGGKLMPSDL

-276 FTDGYFKG
+276 FTDGYFRG

-293 RQESEDTADLFASAR
+293 RQEGEDTADLFASAR
-308 ATYEQGETQRIG
+308 ATYEQGEPQRIG
-320 VRFYAMIHRGQPA
+320 VRFYAMIRRGEPA
-333 RLAVED
+333 QLAVED
-339 PDGNLCRTY
+339 PDGNLCRTR

-359 LTAQD
+359 LTPQD

-372 GGTPYLCTSV
+372 GGTPYLCTAV

-393 ASAINAMRRDAIAE
+393 ASAINAMRRDVIAE

-413 RAEKPHLNAYDEPPR
+413 RAAPARLNAYDEPPR
-428 YDGISGEPQL
+428 YDGIAGEPQL
-438 TVAVRTADQ
+438 TIAVRTAGQ

-467 VEHPELRQR
+467 AEHPDLPQR
-476 VGVETQLAAILPRVI
+476 VSVETQLAAILPRVI
-491 WSGELVPIA
+491 WSGELAPVA
-500 RQLRTVYD
+500 RQLRTVYE

-575 PAEVLIYG
+575 PAELLIYG

-588 LMENCVIKNRTGTC
+588 LMENCVMKNRTGIC
-602 TCQTGTVRLVDRVGE
+602 ACQTGTVRLVDRVGE

-645 AFRGMG
+645 ALRGMG

-657 QFTTEISPQAGTD
+657 QFTTENPGEIDKVLMDYQG
-670 EAYRPAVYRPC
+670 RAVF
-681 GRCGRDDGQVASC
+681 D
-694 PAGGHARQPSE
+694 
-705 SADHRRR
+705 
-712 RICGRYRHCCRY
+712 
-724 HRGHRRPRTG
+724 
-734 KTPLGAGSTGHAPP
+734 AGSYT
-748 ALRQDARGRDR
+748 RGLY
-759 SVRMQRPS
+759 
-767 HRIRSRRDEGNIP
+767 SRGVE
-780 HAL
+780 

>member
-1 MELLA
+1 MYVDIYAVVQIWIDKRKIIMELLA

-73 PRAAELIRMA
+73 PRAAELIRTA

-393 ASAINAMRRDAIAE
+393 ASAINAMRRDVIAE

-657 QFTTEISPQAGTD
+657 QFTTEN
-670 EAYRPAVYRPC
+670 
-681 GRCGRDDGQVASC
+681 
-694 PAGGHARQPSE
+694 PSE
-705 SADHRRR
+705 IDKVLMDYQ
-712 RICGRYRHCCRY
+712 GRAVFD
-724 HRGHRRPRTG
+724 
-734 KTPLGAGSTGHAPP
+734 AGSYT
-748 ALRQDARGRDR
+748 RGLY
-759 SVRMQRPS
+759 
-767 HRIRSRRDEGNIP
+767 SRGVE
-780 HAL
+780 

>member
-73 PRAAELIRMA
+73 PRAAELIRLA

-96 GMVSLC
+96 GVVSLC

-124 VLEAAALG
+124 VMEAAALG

-143 AEEIAHICKKSP
+143 AEEIAHICKRSP

-255 NGGKLTQADL
+255 NGGKLMPSDL

-276 FTDGYFKG
+276 FTDGYFRG

-293 RQESEDTADLFASAR
+293 RQEGEDTADLFASAR
-308 ATYEQGETQRIG
+308 ATYEQGEPQRIG
-320 VRFYAMIHRGQPA
+320 VRFYAMIRRGEPA
-333 RLAVED
+333 QLAVED
-339 PDGNLCRTY
+339 PDGNLCRTR

-359 LTAQD
+359 LTPQD

-372 GGTPYLCTSV
+372 GGTPYLCTAV

-393 ASAINAMRRDAIAE
+393 ASAINAMRRDVIAE

-413 RAEKPHLNAYDEPPR
+413 RAAPARLNAYDEPPR
-428 YDGISGEPQL
+428 YDGIAGEPQL
-438 TVAVRTADQ
+438 TIAVRTAGQ

-467 VEHPELRQR
+467 AEHPDLPQR
-476 VGVETQLAAILPRVI
+476 VSVETQLAAILPRVI
-491 WSGELVPIA
+491 WSGELAPVA
-500 RQLRTVYD
+500 RQLRTVYE

-575 PAEVLIYG
+575 PAELLIYG

-588 LMENCVIKNRTGTC
+588 LMENCVMKNRTGIC
-602 TCQTGTVRLVDRVGE
+602 ACQTGTVRLVDRVGE

-645 AFRGMG
+645 ALRGMG

-657 QFTTEISPQAGTD
+657 QFTTENPGEIDKVLMDYQG
-670 EAYRPAVYRPC
+670 RAVF
-681 GRCGRDDGQVASC
+681 D
-694 PAGGHARQPSE
+694 
-705 SADHRRR
+705 
-712 RICGRYRHCCRY
+712 
-724 HRGHRRPRTG
+724 
-734 KTPLGAGSTGHAPP
+734 AGSYT
-748 ALRQDARGRDR
+748 RGLY
-759 SVRMQRPS
+759 
-767 HRIRSRRDEGNIP
+767 SRGVE
-780 HAL
+780 

>member
-14 RAAVCNG
+14 RAVVCNG

-284 QTGSDMFGR
+284 QAGSDMFGR

-393 ASAINAMRRDAIAE
+393 ASAINAMRRDVIAE

-524 ARAAGFAVRGD
+524 SRAAGFAVRGD

-657 QFTTEISPQAGTD
+657 QFTTEN
-670 EAYRPAVYRPC
+670 
-681 GRCGRDDGQVASC
+681 
-694 PAGGHARQPSE
+694 PSE
-705 SADHRRR
+705 IDKVLMDYQ
-712 RICGRYRHCCRY
+712 GRAVFD
-724 HRGHRRPRTG
+724 
-734 KTPLGAGSTGHAPP
+734 AGSYT
-748 ALRQDARGRDR
+748 RGLY
-759 SVRMQRPS
+759 
-767 HRIRSRRDEGNIP
+767 SRGVE
-780 HAL
+780 

>member
-21 ADAVYLGADTFNARM
+21 ADAVYLGADTFNARI

-73 PRAAELIRMA
+73 PRAAELIRLA

-96 GMVSLC
+96 GVVSLC

-124 VLEAAALG
+124 VMEAAALG

-255 NGGKLTQADL
+255 NGGKLTPSDL

-276 FTDGYFKG
+276 FTDGYFRG

-293 RQESEDTADLFASAR
+293 RQEGEDTADLFASAR
-308 ATYEQGETQRIG
+308 TTYEQGEPQRIG
-320 VRFYAMIHRGQPA
+320 VRFYAMIRRGEPA
-333 RLAVED
+333 QLAVED
-339 PDGNLCRTY
+339 PDGNLCRTR

-359 LTAQD
+359 LTPQD

-372 GGTPYLCTSV
+372 GGTPYLCTAV

-393 ASAINAMRRDAIAE
+393 ASAINAMRRDVIAE

-413 RAEKPHLNAYDEPPR
+413 RAAPARLNAYDEPPR
-428 YDGISGEPQL
+428 YDGIAGEPQL
-438 TVAVRTADQ
+438 TIAVRTAGQ

-467 VEHPELRQR
+467 AEHPDLPQR
-476 VGVETQLAAILPRVI
+476 VSVETQLAAILPRVI
-491 WSGELVPIA
+491 WSGELAPIA
-500 RQLRTVYD
+500 RQLRTVYE

-575 PAEVLIYG
+575 PAELLIYG

-588 LMENCVIKNRTGTC
+588 LMENCVMKNRTGIC
-602 TCQTGTVRLVDRVGE
+602 ACQTGTVRLVDRVGE

-645 AFRGMG
+645 ALRGMG

-657 QFTTEISPQAGTD
+657 QFTTENPGEIDKVLMDYQG
-670 EAYRPAVYRPC
+670 RAVF
-681 GRCGRDDGQVASC
+681 D
-694 PAGGHARQPSE
+694 
-705 SADHRRR
+705 
-712 RICGRYRHCCRY
+712 
-724 HRGHRRPRTG
+724 
-734 KTPLGAGSTGHAPP
+734 AGSYT
-748 ALRQDARGRDR
+748 RGLY
-759 SVRMQRPS
+759 
-767 HRIRSRRDEGNIP
+767 SRGVE
-780 HAL
+780 

>member
-73 PRAAELIRMA
+73 PHAAELIRMA
-83 ASCGVDAFIVQDL
+83 ATCGVDAFIVQDL
-96 GMVSLC
+96 GVVSLC

-109 PIHAST
+109 PVHAST

-124 VLEAAALG
+124 VQEAAALG

-143 AEEIAHICKKSP
+143 AEEIAHICKRSP

-255 NGGKLTQADL
+255 NGGKLTPADL

-293 RQESEDTADLFASAR
+293 RQEGEDTSELFASAR

-320 VRFYAMIHRGQPA
+320 VRFYAMIRRGEPA

-359 LTAQD
+359 LTPQD

-393 ASAINAMRRDAIAE
+393 ASAINAMRRDVIAE

-413 RAEKPHLNAYDEPPR
+413 RAAPAHLNAYDEPPR

-438 TVAVRTADQ
+438 TVAVRTAEQ

-467 VEHPELRQR
+467 AEHPELRQR

-491 WSGELVPIA
+491 WSGELVPVA
-500 RQLRTVYD
+500 RQLRMVYD

-588 LMENCVIKNRTGTC
+588 VMENCIIKNRTGTC

-657 QFTTEISPQAGTD
+657 QFTTENPGEIDKVLMDYQG
-670 EAYRPAVYRPC
+670 RAVF
-681 GRCGRDDGQVASC
+681 D
-694 PAGGHARQPSE
+694 
-705 SADHRRR
+705 
-712 RICGRYRHCCRY
+712 
-724 HRGHRRPRTG
+724 
-734 KTPLGAGSTGHAPP
+734 AGSYT
-748 ALRQDARGRDR
+748 RGLY
-759 SVRMQRPS
+759 
-767 HRIRSRRDEGNIP
+767 SRGVE
-780 HAL
+780 

>member
-73 PRAAELIRMA
+73 PRAAELIRLA

-124 VLEAAALG
+124 VMEAVALG

-293 RQESEDTADLFASAR
+293 RQEGEDTADLFASAR

-393 ASAINAMRRDAIAE
+393 ASAINAMRRDVIAE

-657 QFTTEISPQAGTD
+657 QFTTEN
-670 EAYRPAVYRPC
+670 
-681 GRCGRDDGQVASC
+681 
-694 PAGGHARQPSE
+694 PSE
-705 SADHRRR
+705 IDKVLMDYQ
-712 RICGRYRHCCRY
+712 GRAVFD
-724 HRGHRRPRTG
+724 
-734 KTPLGAGSTGHAPP
+734 AGSYT
-748 ALRQDARGRDR
+748 RGLY
-759 SVRMQRPS
+759 
-767 HRIRSRRDEGNIP
+767 SRGVE
-780 HAL
+780 

>member
-73 PRAAELIRMA
+73 PRAAELIRLA

-96 GMVSLC
+96 GVVSLC

-124 VLEAAALG
+124 VMEAAALG

-255 NGGKLTQADL
+255 NGGKLMPSDL

-276 FTDGYFKG
+276 FTDGYFRG

-293 RQESEDTADLFASAR
+293 RQEGEDTADLFASAR
-308 ATYEQGETQRIG
+308 ATYEQGEPQRIG
-320 VRFYAMIHRGQPA
+320 VRFYAMIRRGEPA
-333 RLAVED
+333 QLAVED
-339 PDGNLCRTY
+339 PDGNLCRTR

-359 LTAQD
+359 LTPQD

-372 GGTPYLCTSV
+372 GGTPYLCTAV

-393 ASAINAMRRDAIAE
+393 ASAINAMRRDVIAE

-413 RAEKPHLNAYDEPPR
+413 RAAPARLNAYDEPPR
-428 YDGISGEPQL
+428 YDGIAGEPQL
-438 TVAVRTADQ
+438 TIAVRTAGQ

-467 VEHPELRQR
+467 AEHPDLPQR

-491 WSGELVPIA
+491 WSGELAPVA
-500 RQLRTVYD
+500 RQLRTVYE

-535 FGLNIVNSRAMR
+535 FGLNIVNTRAMR

-575 PAEVLIYG
+575 PAELLIYG

-588 LMENCVIKNRTGTC
+588 LMENCVMKNRTGIC
-602 TCQTGTVRLVDRVGE
+602 ACQTGTVRLVDRVGE

-645 AFRGMG
+645 ALRGMG

-657 QFTTEISPQAGTD
+657 QFTTENPGEIDKVLMDYQG
-670 EAYRPAVYRPC
+670 RAVF
-681 GRCGRDDGQVASC
+681 D
-694 PAGGHARQPSE
+694 
-705 SADHRRR
+705 
-712 RICGRYRHCCRY
+712 
-724 HRGHRRPRTG
+724 
-734 KTPLGAGSTGHAPP
+734 AGSYT
-748 ALRQDARGRDR
+748 RGLY
-759 SVRMQRPS
+759 
-767 HRIRSRRDEGNIP
+767 SRGVE
-780 HAL
+780 

>member
-73 PRAAELIRMA
+73 PRAAELIRLA

-96 GMVSLC
+96 GVVSLC

-217 AGELDELRRMGVAS
+217 AGELDELRRMGIAS

-255 NGGKLTQADL
+255 NGGKLMPSDL

-276 FTDGYFKG
+276 FTDGYFRG

-293 RQESEDTADLFASAR
+293 RQEGEDTADLFASAR
-308 ATYEQGETQRIG
+308 ATYEQGEPQRIG
-320 VRFYAMIHRGQPA
+320 VRFYAMIRRGEPA
-333 RLAVED
+333 QLAVED
-339 PDGNLCRTY
+339 PDGNLCRTR

-359 LTAQD
+359 LTPQD

-372 GGTPYLCTSV
+372 GGTPYLCTAV

-393 ASAINAMRRDAIAE
+393 ASAINAMRRDVIAE

-413 RAEKPHLNAYDEPPR
+413 RAAPARLNAYDEPPR
-428 YDGISGEPQL
+428 YDGIAGEPQL
-438 TVAVRTADQ
+438 TIAVRTAGQ

-467 VEHPELRQR
+467 AEHPDLPQR
-476 VGVETQLAAILPRVI
+476 VSVETQLAAILPRVI
-491 WSGELVPIA
+491 WSGELAPVA
-500 RQLRTVYD
+500 RQLRTVYE

-575 PAEVLIYG
+575 PAELLIYG

-588 LMENCVIKNRTGTC
+588 LMENCVMKNRTGIC
-602 TCQTGTVRLVDRVGE
+602 ACQTGTVRLVDRVGE

-645 AFRGMG
+645 ALRGMG

-657 QFTTEISPQAGTD
+657 QFTTENPGEIDKVLMDYQG
-670 EAYRPAVYRPC
+670 RAVF
-681 GRCGRDDGQVASC
+681 D
-694 PAGGHARQPSE
+694 
-705 SADHRRR
+705 
-712 RICGRYRHCCRY
+712 
-724 HRGHRRPRTG
+724 
-734 KTPLGAGSTGHAPP
+734 AGSYT
-748 ALRQDARGRDR
+748 RGLY
-759 SVRMQRPS
+759 
-767 HRIRSRRDEGNIP
+767 SRGVE
-780 HAL
+780 

>member
-73 PRAAELIRMA
+73 PRAAELIRLA

-96 GMVSLC
+96 GVVSLC

-255 NGGKLTQADL
+255 NGGKLMPSDL

-276 FTDGYFKG
+276 FTDGYFRG

-293 RQESEDTADLFASAR
+293 RQEGEDTADLFASAR
-308 ATYEQGETQRIG
+308 ATYEQGEPQRIG
-320 VRFYAMIHRGQPA
+320 VRFYAMIRRGEPA
-333 RLAVED
+333 QLAVED
-339 PDGNLCRTY
+339 PDGNLCRTR

-359 LTAQD
+359 LTPQD

-372 GGTPYLCTSV
+372 GGTPYLCTAV

-393 ASAINAMRRDAIAE
+393 ASAINAMRRDVIAE

-413 RAEKPHLNAYDEPPR
+413 RAAPAHLNAYDEPPR
-428 YDGISGEPQL
+428 YDGIAGEPQL
-438 TVAVRTADQ
+438 TIAVRTAGQ

-467 VEHPELRQR
+467 AEHPDLPQR
-476 VGVETQLAAILPRVI
+476 VSVETQLAAILPRVI
-491 WSGELVPIA
+491 WSGELAPIA
-500 RQLRTVYD
+500 RQLRTVYE

-575 PAEVLIYG
+575 PAELLIYG

-588 LMENCVIKNRTGTC
+588 LMENCVMKNRTGIC
-602 TCQTGTVRLVDRVGE
+602 ACQTGTVRLVDRVGE

-645 AFRGMG
+645 ALRGMG

-657 QFTTEISPQAGTD
+657 QFTTENPGEIDKVLMDYQG
-670 EAYRPAVYRPC
+670 RAVF
-681 GRCGRDDGQVASC
+681 D
-694 PAGGHARQPSE
+694 
-705 SADHRRR
+705 
-712 RICGRYRHCCRY
+712 
-724 HRGHRRPRTG
+724 
-734 KTPLGAGSTGHAPP
+734 AGSYT
-748 ALRQDARGRDR
+748 RGLY
-759 SVRMQRPS
+759 
-767 HRIRSRRDEGNIP
+767 SRGVE
-780 HAL
+780 

>member
-109 PIHAST
+109 PLHAST

-143 AEEIAHICKKSP
+143 ADEIAHICKKSP

-320 VRFYAMIHRGQPA
+320 VRFYAMIHCGQPA

-393 ASAINAMRRDAIAE
+393 ASAINAMRRDVIAE

-657 QFTTEISPQAGTD
+657 QFTTEN
-670 EAYRPAVYRPC
+670 
-681 GRCGRDDGQVASC
+681 
-694 PAGGHARQPSE
+694 PSE
-705 SADHRRR
+705 IDKVLMDYQ
-712 RICGRYRHCCRY
+712 GRAVFD
-724 HRGHRRPRTG
+724 
-734 KTPLGAGSTGHAPP
+734 AGSYT
-748 ALRQDARGRDR
+748 RGLY
-759 SVRMQRPS
+759 
-767 HRIRSRRDEGNIP
+767 SRGVE
-780 HAL
+780 

>member
-73 PRAAELIRMA
+73 PRAAELIRLA
-83 ASCGVDAFIVQDL
+83 TSCGVDAFIVQDL

-143 AEEIAHICKKSP
+143 AEGIAHICKKSP

-255 NGGKLTQADL
+255 NGGKLMPSDL

-276 FTDGYFKG
+276 FTDGYFRG

-293 RQESEDTADLFASAR
+293 RQEGEDTADLFASAR
-308 ATYEQGETQRIG
+308 ATYEQGEPQRIG
-320 VRFYAMIHRGQPA
+320 VRFYAMIRRGEPA
-333 RLAVED
+333 QLAVED
-339 PDGNLCRTY
+339 PDGNLCRTR

-359 LTAQD
+359 LTPQD

-372 GGTPYLCTSV
+372 GGTPYLCTAV

-393 ASAINAMRRDAIAE
+393 ASAINAMRRDVIAE

-413 RAEKPHLNAYDEPPR
+413 RAAPARLNAYDEPPR
-428 YDGISGEPQL
+428 YDGIAGEPQL
-438 TVAVRTADQ
+438 TIAVRTAGQ

-467 VEHPELRQR
+467 AEHPDLPQR

-491 WSGELVPIA
+491 WSGELAPVA
-500 RQLRTVYD
+500 RQLRTVYE

-575 PAEVLIYG
+575 PAELLIYG

-588 LMENCVIKNRTGTC
+588 LMENCVMKNRTGIC
-602 TCQTGTVRLVDRVGE
+602 ACQTGTVRLVDRVGE

-645 AFRGMG
+645 ALRGMG

-657 QFTTEISPQAGTD
+657 QFTTENPGEIDKVLMDYQG
-670 EAYRPAVYRPC
+670 RAVF
-681 GRCGRDDGQVASC
+681 D
-694 PAGGHARQPSE
+694 
-705 SADHRRR
+705 
-712 RICGRYRHCCRY
+712 
-724 HRGHRRPRTG
+724 
-734 KTPLGAGSTGHAPP
+734 AGSYT
-748 ALRQDARGRDR
+748 RGLY
-759 SVRMQRPS
+759 
-767 HRIRSRRDEGNIP
+767 SRGVE
-780 HAL
+780 